1 MFPGSADWLNPKLA
15 TRPEDQGKNLPSAPG
30 PHDFGAIRTRAEVTC
45 ALPIFDVADHEKR
58 IGTLSVVARV
68 KVPLNFNPKDRSG
81 ADTQRVVYSDAERQS
96 LVFAEQPDSVD
107 VAREAAAK
115 APKKAALPPP
125 GGASGTRGD
134 SNLVAVAKQFQ
145 LQVAVLENP
154 DSFAAYG
161 QSYAMVEQQMGL
173 IALEIQVRTAMYA
186 RCSHQFPL
194 HDM

>member
-1 MFPGSADWLNPKLA
+1 MSCFLQTQLMARDMRLIKALRLLRREQETIPVASRLKYL
-15 TRPEDQGKNLPSAPG
+15 K
-30 PHDFGAIRTRAEVTC
+30 AELDGV
-45 ALPIFDVADHEKR
+45 IE
-58 IGTLSVVARV
+58 
-68 KVPLNFNPKDRSG
+68 
-81 ADTQRVVYSDAERQS
+81 AE
-96 LVFAEQPDSVD
+96 PDSVD

-115 APKKAALPPP
+115 APKKAALPPL
-125 GGASGTRGD
+125 GGAAGTRGD

-194 HDM
+194 HHM

>member
-1 MFPGSADWLNPKLA
+1 M
-15 TRPEDQGKNLPSAPG
+15 
-30 PHDFGAIRTRAEVTC
+30 TC
-45 ALPIFDVADHEKR
+45 DLPIFDVADHEKR

-68 KVPLNFNPKDRSG
+68 KVPLNYNPKDRSG
-81 ADTQRVVYSDAERQS
+81 SDTRRIVKSDAERQS
-96 LVFAEQPDSVD
+96 LVFAEEPDSIEVTT
-107 VAREAAAK
+107 
-115 APKKAALPPP
+115 
-125 GGASGTRGD
+125 ASLTRATEQLHGTRGD
-134 SNLVAVAKQFQ
+134 SNLGAVAKHFQ

-161 QSYAMVEQQMGL
+161 QSYAMVEQQMRL